1 MTNQRLQYYL
11 GPAGVCDN
19 PEEGHLSLQVHLGE
33 GGRVGEARLYCG
45 QPHLHKTGYYCT
57 HVVYTVHM
65 YTVHSLTSSLIEVWR
80 MLSSLAAGSLEELLT
95 RDRTDLRNSAV
106 LDLTAGVVED
116 DDEEADDDVEGMR
129 WGKVSR
135 R

>member
-1 MTNQRLQYYL
+1 
-11 GPAGVCDN
+11 
-19 PEEGHLSLQVHLGE
+19 
-33 GGRVGEARLYCG
+33 
-45 QPHLHKTGYYCT
+45 
-57 HVVYTVHM
+57 
-65 YTVHSLTSSLIEVWR
+65 